1 MKVLGHPLFY
11 VFAFTALVCMAGI
24 WWLLR
29 QPPERKDHA
38 EHEQT
43 PSLLREGERSM
54 MEILQDVAPR
64 IPLAQQGR
72 VGPGGVNP
80 HERDATQQT
89 IMQEESKTRLALMD
103 ELIGKQKVRIAS
115 ARASGMDVTLLED
128 QLQILK
134 DSREEYFS
142 TLKRLLTEFV
152 DDEHTKNRA

>member
-1 MKVLGHPLFY
+1 M
-11 VFAFTALVCMAGI
+11 
-24 WWLLR
+24 
-29 QPPERKDHA
+29 
-38 EHEQT
+38 
-43 PSLLREGERSM
+43 
-54 MEILQDVAPR
+54 
-64 IPLAQQGR
+64 
-72 VGPGGVNP
+72 NP
-80 HERDATQQT
+80 HEGDATQQT